1 MQMRLGLLDLPYR
14 NHTPQEKLVR
24 RILEENGLLYQYQM
38 DIGQYTVDFYLPELQ
53 VIVEADGVFGH
64 LQRRDKKRDLNLA
77 SMGYHTVWHLK
88 ETTISELRNEF
99 NILMKGAKDYY
110 AGIRTDRDDQHS

>member
-1 MQMRLGLLDLPYR
+1 MHLGLSDLPYR

-24 RILEENGLLYQYQM
+24 RVLEENGLLYQYQI

-64 LQRRDKKRDLNLA
+64 LKKRDKQRDYRLA
-77 SMGYHTVWHLK
+77 AMGYQRVWHLK
-88 ETTISELRNEF
+88 ETTISGLRNEF
-99 NILMKGAKDYY
+99 NILMKGAEEYY
-110 AGIRTDRDDQHS
+110 AGTRTDRDDQPS

>member
-1 MQMRLGLLDLPYR
+1 MHLGLSDLPYR

-38 DIGQYTVDFYLPELQ
+38 DIGQYTVDFYLPELE

-64 LQRRDKKRDLNLA
+64 LKKRDKQRDSTLA
-77 SMGYHTVWHLK
+77 TMGYQTVWHLK
-88 ETTISELRNEF
+88 ETTISGLRDEF
-99 NILMKGAKDYY
+99 NALMESAKEYY
-110 AGIRTDRDDQHS
+110 AGTGTDRDDQPS

>member
-1 MQMRLGLLDLPYR
+1 MHLGLSDLPYR

-24 RILEENGLLYQYQM
+24 RVLEENGLLYQYQI

-64 LQRRDKKRDLNLA
+64 LKKRDKQRDYMLA
-77 SMGYHTVWHLK
+77 AMGYQRVWHLK
-88 ETTISELRNEF
+88 ETTISGLRNEF
-99 NILMKGAKDYY
+99 NILMKGAEENY
-110 AGIRTDRDDQHS
+110 AGTRTDRDEQPS